1 MPTNHDDEPI
11 IEVTATPMGGEPQ
24 KHIFPYTTGSGIV
37 SGSTVPQV
45 VKDQPEPAIQYATY
59 FLDNLKAKY
68 SAEKYDF
75 VMEVSEEEEVDR
87 GWFTHMDVGGGI
99 DFEGG
104 KWEAKIKGTPK
115 KITRKK
121 KTTVRIGL
129 EKKEDI

>member
-1 MPTNHDDEPI
+1 MSKNNDKDEPV
-11 IEVTATPMGGEPQ
+11 IEVTATPVGGERKIQ
-24 KHIFPYTTGSGIV
+24 NFPLSTESATV

-45 VKDQPEPAIQYATY
+45 AGEQPGNAIQVAAQ
-59 FLDNLKAKY
+59 FLDNLKGKY

-87 GWFTHMDVGGGI
+87 GWFSHMDVGGGI

-129 EKKEDI
+129 EEKE